1 MKSTD
6 DLLKDL
12 KSTKNIDD
20 YISSNKIHFADV
32 SLSDYLHKLLKEKK
46 LKQADVIKRS
56 ELDSVYGCQIFSGK
70 KNPTRDKVLCIVF
83 GMGLNLAETQQLLKS
98 CGLPFL
104 YAKHK
109 RDSIIIFAINR
120 NLSLIKTNEL
130 LYAQEEKLLG

>member
-1 MKSTD
+1 MKNTD

-12 KSTKNIDD
+12 ESAKNIDD
-20 YISSNKIHFADV
+20 YISSNKIHFADI

-46 LKQADVIKRS
+46 LIQADVIKRS
-56 ELDSVYGCQIFSGK
+56 ELQQTYACQIFNGT
-70 KNPTRDKVLCIVF
+70 KNPTRDKVLCIAF

-109 RDSIIIFAINR
+109 RDSIIIFAVNKQL
-120 NLSLIKTNEL
+120 NLIRTNEL
-130 LYAQEEKLLG
+130 LYDRGEKTLG

>member
-70 KNPTRDKVLCIVF
+70 KNPTRDKVLCIAF